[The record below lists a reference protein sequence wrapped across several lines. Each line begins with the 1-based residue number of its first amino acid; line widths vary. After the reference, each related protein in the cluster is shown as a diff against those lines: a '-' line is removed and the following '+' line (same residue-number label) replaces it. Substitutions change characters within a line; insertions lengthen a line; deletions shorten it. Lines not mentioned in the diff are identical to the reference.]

1 MIIKNLHI
9 NIVILILG
17 IFSLQ
22 SVGVDSFSGSF
33 LITELEIEEST
44 TEIDEI
50 DFTKESSQSD
60 SGNGGNAII
69 PTQNPPIKSPFISKS
84 NLLRFESKDLS
95 QKPQLFIL
103 YCCLKLDC

>member
-1 MIIKNLHI
+1 MTIKNLHI
-9 NIVILILG
+9 NIVILVLG

-22 SVGVDSFSGSF
+22 SVGVDFFLGPF

-50 DFTKESSQSD
+50 DFTKESSPSG

-69 PTQNPPIKSPFISKS
+69 STQNPPAKSPFVRES

>member
-1 MIIKNLHI
+1 MTIKNLHI

-33 LITELEIEEST
+33 LITEIEEST

-95 QKPQLFIL
+95 QKTTTFHPLL
-103 YCCLKLDC
+103 LLKT